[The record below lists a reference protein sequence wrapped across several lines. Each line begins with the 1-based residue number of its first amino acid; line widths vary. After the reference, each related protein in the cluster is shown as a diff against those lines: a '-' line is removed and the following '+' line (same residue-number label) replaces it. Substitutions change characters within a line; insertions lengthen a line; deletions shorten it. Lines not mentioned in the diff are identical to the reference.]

1 MIDGWMYTTSYVGV
15 DGVLCS
21 AQIIALIGVLVLLMF
36 ITFCSRLIA
45 SRVFEPHHWYLGL
58 GLQARAAHQHSQGQ
72 AAQGD
77 DPQLVQYG
85 FSLVS
90 SFILFHT
97 IIPISLA
104 ITVEGVK
111 FIQSYLLTWD
121 LELYDKA
128 ADRPAAAHLS
138 SLSEELG
145 LIRFVFSDKTG
156 ARSPLTQHSFP
167 CRVPCLASIMF
178 FCVVCEYGMQ
188 VHVLQS
194 LHDIRFFAYA
204 YAYACVCH
212 LPTAFSC
219 CVCEHCTV
227 HVLTVPYTYCK
238 CICNVYKIVGTLT
251 QNKMN
256 FSACSVG
263 GFKFA
268 TECVPTSSPCP
279 PPPPLPSCF

>member
-178 FCVVCEYGMQ
+178 FIFPCSALCASME
-188 VHVLQS
+188 
-194 LHDIRFFAYA
+194 
-204 YAYACVCH
+204 
-212 LPTAFSC
+212 
-219 CVCEHCTV
+219 
-227 HVLTVPYTYCK
+227 CK
-238 CICNVYKIVGTLT
+238 CMCFSRYMTLGSFP
-251 QNKMN
+251 MPMP
-256 FSACSVG
+256 A
-263 GFKFA
+263 FA
-268 TECVPTSSPCP
+268 ICP
-279 PPPPLPSCF
+279 PPSPVVFVNTVQYMYLLYRTRIVNVYVTYIKL